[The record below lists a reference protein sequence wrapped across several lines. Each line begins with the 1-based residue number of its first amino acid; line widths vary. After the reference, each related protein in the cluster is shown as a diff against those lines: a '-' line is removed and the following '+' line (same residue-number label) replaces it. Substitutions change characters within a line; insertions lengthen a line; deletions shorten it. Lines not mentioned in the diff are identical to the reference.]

1 MLIERMLV
9 AYLGFKIDQRGT
21 VSVTYVVLRYAGT
34 MGIVPQ
40 AVI

>member
-9 AYLGFKIDQRGT
+9 AYLGFKMDQRST
-21 VSVTYVVLRYAGT
+21 VSVTYVVKRYAGT
-34 MGIVPQ
+34 IMIVPL